1 MRASGSRRTRRNR
14 AKERTVGAQ
23 ARVHVVRDNGAS
35 VQYRRELL
43 LPLRARELLD
53 LALQLSHRLPE
64 FIELGVKLFD
74 DLRGHTRLT
83 TQLLP
88 QPLLSSLGD
97 LLCEVGKTRGME
109 VLDGL
114 AEVLPAS
121 FRLLTISKRALR
133 TFAAR
138 ANSRAR

>member
-1 MRASGSRRTRRNR
+1 
-14 AKERTVGAQ
+14 
-23 ARVHVVRDNGAS
+23 
-35 VQYRRELL
+35 
-43 LPLRARELLD
+43 
-53 LALQLSHRLPE
+53 
-64 FIELGVKLFD
+64 
-74 DLRGHTRLT
+74 
-83 TQLLP
+83 
-88 QPLLSSLGD
+88 LGD